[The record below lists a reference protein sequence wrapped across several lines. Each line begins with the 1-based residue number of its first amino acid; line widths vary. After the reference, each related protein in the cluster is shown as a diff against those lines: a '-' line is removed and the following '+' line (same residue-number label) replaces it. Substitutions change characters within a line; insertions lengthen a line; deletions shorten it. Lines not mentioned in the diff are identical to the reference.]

1 MIENKV
7 SVVITCF
14 NRENEIAR
22 AIKSVLWQSFD
33 NYEILVVDDGS
44 TDSSIKEISKFNS
57 SVKLIKHEVNKGQN
71 AAIRSGIKNATG
83 QYISFLDSD
92 DIWMPNFLDE
102 MISGFDDDVDFVYS
116 WLKNGPKSYLS
127 VESGFPDVLNQG
139 YLSSMITIMVRKK
152 CFLENSYFPD
162 DIKICQDDQFCYELS
177 RRYKFKVIPKS
188 MAVAL
193 GAENSMTVD
202 KSKVCY
208 AWLSL
213 LERYK
218 MDILKVCGYRT
229 LAKKYFKLAE
239 LFARA
244 GLCWKMISYLFY
256 GFFSCLRSPGS
267 FKNPTLIQ
275 GLIICIRVP
284 SIFIFSKLRALS
296 E

>member
-1 MIENKV
+1 MKKNKV

-22 AIKSVLWQSFD
+22 AIKSVLWQSYD

-44 TDSSIKEISKFNS
+44 TDSSVKEISKFNS
-57 SVKLIKHEVNKGQN
+57 CVKLIEHENNRGQN

-92 DIWMPNFLDE
+92 DIWLPNFLEE
-102 MISGFDDDVDFVYS
+102 MISGFDDDIDFVYS
-116 WLKNGPKSYLS
+116 WLKNGPRSYLS
-127 VESGFPDVLNQG
+127 TKSSFPDVLDQG
-139 YLSSMITIMVRKK
+139 YLSSMITIMVRKT
-152 CFLENSYFPD
+152 CFSENSYFPD
-162 DIKICQDDQFCYELS
+162 GIKICQDDQFCYELS
-177 RRYKFKVIPKS
+177 RRHKFKLIPKS

-193 GAENSMTVD
+193 GAENSITID

-208 AWLSL
+208 GWLSL

-218 MDILKVCGYRT
+218 DDTLKVCGPRT

-244 GLCWKMISYLFY
+244 GLGLQMVFYLFY
-256 GFFSCLRSPGS
+256 GFFNCLLPSGFFR
-267 FKNPTLIQ
+267 NPTLIQ
-275 GLIICIRVP
+275 GVVMFLRVP
-284 SIFIFSKLRALS
+284 SIFIFSKFRGVK
-296 E
+296 